1 MFSLN
6 LSSSQINRISEN
18 YEVCEFEVEFGGSRD
33 DVNTGSTSQQ
43 QETPKKPPRFRI
55 EGSNVRGTSRSPD
68 VPQSRNLASPVDQTR
83 GIGESKKG
91 SDSEPERTSPTGGM
105 RIRPSRG
112 SLKKIAPP
120 KPPKYTSPDET
131 SSNARA
137 STPGRSTPT
146 SLLRKVS
153 DLTQSSLTS
162 LPPREDTPPPLPS
175 QPIPKKKDR
184 LGSTK
189 KTSVKS
195 VGLSSSGQQRTA
207 SPLPPPQPP
216 KMEDTHTASE
226 KTCEEPIYDVIKDV
240 PRVDPYNVVS
250 LASEGRK
257 EREPSPKLPPRN
269 VTKAGSS
276 DNEKSPK
283 LPRFGTHVKSNSVSL
298 MFRRA
303 TSDRFKHKVST
314 MDPEVAET
322 LSKEVFQR
330 TPSLVRLNDR
340 MDRSTRS
347 SMHLMSDSSSD
358 DEGEASV
365 VSPVLNGRSHDC
377 HVIYMR

>member
-1 MFSLN
+1 
-6 LSSSQINRISEN
+6 
-18 YEVCEFEVEFGGSRD
+18 
-33 DVNTGSTSQQ
+33 
-43 QETPKKPPRFRI
+43 
-55 EGSNVRGTSRSPD
+55 
-68 VPQSRNLASPVDQTR
+68 
-83 GIGESKKG
+83 
-91 SDSEPERTSPTGGM
+91 M

-162 LPPREDTPPPLPS
+162 LPPREDTPPPLPITTNTKEERIVLV
-175 QPIPKKKDR
+175 P
-184 LGSTK
+184 TK
-189 KTSVKS
+189 KTSVMS

-216 KMEDTHTASE
+216 KMEDTRTASE

-330 TPSLVRLNDR
+330 TPSLDRLNDR